1 MKFDKI
7 LIQNFFLFA
16 IIFLFS
22 GYLFVTPDLPLDF
35 IKNKYA
41 GPPSKF
47 MALNGMQVHYR
58 DEGDGD
64 VILLIHGTGSSLH
77 TWEKW
82 AQGLIKSYRVIRL
95 DLPAY
100 GLTGKDPKKR
110 YTSKDYVD
118 LINDFMTQL
127 EINKFHLAGNSLGG
141 LVSWLYASY
150 HPDKVNKLILIDPSG
165 FPSKKIP
172 TVIHMAKTPVV
183 NMLIRYIT
191 PKSFIK
197 KNLEEV
203 YYNHDL
209 ITTKNLNRYYEITL
223 TEGNRTAFID
233 RAKIEQEDYSER
245 LDLIVNPTL
254 ILWGANDNWIPVKN
268 AQRFKEKIEN
278 SKVVIMN
285 ETGHIPMEE
294 KPNESLMI
302 TLDFLSN

>member
-1 MKFDKI
+1 
-7 LIQNFFLFA
+7 
-16 IIFLFS
+16 
-22 GYLFVTPDLPLDF
+22 
-35 IKNKYA
+35 
-41 GPPSKF
+41 
-47 MALNGMQVHYR
+47 MQVHYR

-110 YTSKDYVD
+110 YTSKNYVD

-165 FPSKKIP
+165 FPSKKSPI
-172 TVIHMAKTPVV
+172 VIHMAKTPVV